1 LSKVGADQQIEV
13 SKRYRGIV
21 RDIALGDLLREAARE
36 SGDKLAIVDGV
47 HDPALRRRWTYS
59 QLLAEAEQ
67 VARGL
72 LARFEPGSRIALC
85 SPNTPEW
92 IILEFGIL
100 LAGMILVQ
108 ANPAYT
114 ESELAGILQDSEAH
128 ALFHVDAWRS
138 NDIAASARSIK
149 ATVLPELEL
158 LSFSDWDEFLANAP
172 TTGDLPVLGPRDP
185 ALIQFTSGT
194 TGRPKGAIL
203 HNGFHNPPRFVAD
216 CCEMRHHGVWLNCM
230 PMYHIGGAVVS
241 LFATFSRHGC
251 FVQMREWDPQLAL
264 DLIQAEHCNGTL
276 MVPTMVVAML
286 DHPDFDKYDL
296 SSLDFIMA
304 GGSPVAPALLERVT
318 KRIGCPM
325 LICFGLTESGGPT
338 TNTARD
344 DGAYELANTIGR
356 ALPGVEVEVHDPET
370 GANLPTGTMG
380 ELCFRGPQIM
390 LGYYGREAD
399 TRATIT
405 PDGWLKSG
413 DLGSID
419 EKGYVSISGRL
430 KDMIIRGGVNIYP
443 REIED
448 CLYTHPAVAQAAIVG
463 LPDEKWGE
471 ILLAAV
477 QPAEGQHLDFAEL
490 RQFCRERL
498 ASFKV
503 PAMWTEIDALPLNP
517 TGKFNKNALLEMVRA
532 GQLNPVSVR

>member
-1 LSKVGADQQIEV
+1 MSNVDGDQQVENN
-13 SKRYRGIV
+13 SPATGTW
-21 RDIALGDLLREAARE
+21 RDAALGDLLREAARE

-47 HDPALRRRWTYS
+47 HDPALRRRWTYR

-92 IILEFGIL
+92 IILEFGIA

-108 ANPAYT
+108 TNPAYT
-114 ESELAGILQDSEAH
+114 ETELAGVLQDANAD
-128 ALFHVDAWRS
+128 ALFHVDAWRA

-149 ATVLPELEL
+149 AMVMPQLEL
-158 LSFSDWDEFLANAP
+158 LSFSDWDAFLANAP
-172 TTGDLPVLGPRDP
+172 ATGDLPTVGPRDP

-203 HNGFHNPPRFVAD
+203 HHGYTNPPKFVAD
-216 CCEMRHHGVWLNCM
+216 CCEMRRHGVWLNCM

-251 FVQMREWDPQLAL
+251 FVQMREWDAELAL
-264 DLIQAEHCNGTL
+264 DLIQAEGCNGTL
-276 MVPTMVVAML
+276 MVPTMVVSML
-286 DHPDFDKYDL
+286 DHPGFDSYDL
-296 SSLDFIMA
+296 SSIDFILA

-338 TNTARD
+338 TNTALT
-344 DGAYELANTIGR
+344 DGAHELANTIGR
-356 ALPGVEVEVHDPET
+356 PLPTVEVEVHDPET
-370 GANLPTGTMG
+370 GANLPPGTMG

-399 TRATIT
+399 TRAAIT
-405 PDGWLKSG
+405 PEGWLRTG

-419 EKGYVSISGRL
+419 ENGYVSISGRL
-430 KDMIIRGGVNIYP
+430 KDMIIRGGVNVYP

-448 CLYTHPAVAQAAIVG
+448 CLYTHPAVAQAAVVG

-471 ILLAAV
+471 VVFAAI
-477 QPAEGQHLDFAEL
+477 QPAEGQRLDFAEL
-490 RQFCRERL
+490 RQYCRERL

-503 PAMWTEIDALPLNP
+503 PALWSEIDALPLNA
-517 TGKFNKNALLEMVRA
+517 TGKINKNAIGEMARD
-532 GQLNPVSVR
+532 GRLTSVSVR